1 MRIADAPSLPTPIT
15 KKSADA
21 AKRAHSQRTL
31 ANAGKEHPAQSQPKS
46 TLTAA
51 AMGCAARAASGGA
64 ETVAATAF

>member
-1 MRIADAPSLPTPIT
+1 MRTADAQNLQIHTT
-15 KKSADA
+15 RKWEDA

-31 ANAGKEHPAQSQPKS
+31 ANAGKEHPAQSQPES